1 MRAKPSCLER
11 WEQPAASLGQEC
23 SDGIWNS
30 AKCANKEE
38 QIPVSIVMPTETGM
52 CEGSRPLPR
61 TSLPTLQGITV
72 SSVPTLQGITV
83 KSAALLPPNLIILTR
98 KSPSGMPF
106 HRVPPG
112 PKIPVGK

>member
-1 MRAKPSCLER
+1 MPAKPSCLER

-61 TSLPTLQGITV
+61 TS
-72 SSVPTLQGITV
+72 VPTLQGITV
-83 KSAALLPPNLIILTR
+83 KSAALLPPDLIILTR
-98 KSPSGMPF
+98 KSPSGMSF